1 MAKVLIGS
9 DLGSYTFDKVAKTIT
24 FSGFTASLE
33 RVLMVTD
40 TTNNT
45 IIYQFN
51 DPTKGG
57 TLLNNILTLT
67 YNTNTVAFNNTDA
80 LQIFYWSEEPQQV
93 SLEDL
98 SMILKRFT
106 QLIERPAYMTALGNL
121 KVDLAVSGNYSSAG
135 GGLPVTVSNTIAVTN
150 ISGTIGGA
158 AQDMSYLYWIATRQL
173 VTTINKN
180 IIS

>member
-9 DLGSYTFDKVAKTIT
+9 DLGEYTFNKVAQTIT

-51 DPTKGG
+51 DPAKGG
-57 TLLNNILTLT
+57 ALLNNVLTLT
-67 YNTNTVAFNNTDA
+67 YNTNTVAFNNADA
-80 LQIFYWSEEPQQV
+80 LQIFYWSEDPQQV

-98 SMILKRFT
+98 NMILKRFT
-106 QLIERPAYMTALGNL
+106 QLIERPAYMTATGNI
-121 KVDLAVSGNYSSAG
+121 KADIAVSGSYTSAG
-135 GGLPVTVSNTIAVTN
+135 GGFGVTVNNAINVSN
-150 ISGTIGGA
+150 ISGTIGAA